1 MGPVIDLTTLF
12 PWRIIAV
19 FADSFSA
26 YVIAHSRTKDKWHP
40 ALTFLAIFVVRV
52 ITSVLFYNN
61 EMLNAIGYLIFSLAN
76 VLVLS
81 LFTYGRLPGK
91 ILCAVMHLV
100 SSFLATCIMALVSGV
115 IYGNRDFEQI
125 FGENDYRLTHLYL
138 YLIRCVVMIVC
149 GFLVAGI
156 LRLLTAKKNKKQ
168 RRNKSFFVYL
178 TFFPLSHI
186 FVIVLAFLIAP
197 IDYETQTFSF
207 GTSIMVIVL
216 MLLIMVFDCFYPFI
230 LDRFE
235 RLTLENE
242 EKEKRLLKNELDYQ
256 QVKLLSAEKD
266 EFRKLRH
273 DFKNILATAQGFIEL
288 DQPDK
293 ALQII
298 KKTQKDLSS
307 VSGIVL
313 CANSILNV
321 VLSVAKQKADA
332 QGIAFHVLVKESAV
346 LKLDDYL
353 VCRLMHNLLDN
364 ALEAAAAAAEKSV
377 AVHIWIDAACFDIA
391 VQNTCTS
398 EEKRT
403 KRSGDHGHGTAIIRQ
418 IVKQYMGTYTVT
430 AENGTYLA
438 KVQLSNASFSDE

>member
-1 MGPVIDLTTLF
+1 MLF
-12 PWRIIAV
+12 TY
-19 FADSFSA
+19 SFVA
-26 YVIAHSRTKDKWHP
+26 YVIAHSCTKDKWNP
-40 ALTFLAIFVVRV
+40 VFTFFAIFAVRIVLSVVF
-52 ITSVLFYNN
+52 TDSSLNMLGYVLFALLYF
-61 EMLNAIGYLIFSLAN
+61 AILC
-76 VLVLS
+76 
-81 LFTYGRLPGK
+81 LFTYGSVVGK
-91 ILCAVMHLV
+91 IICPILQIIAYIASVFLA
-100 SSFLATCIMALVSGV
+100 SFLYVV
-115 IYGNRDFEQI
+115 IYGNTDPQDI
-125 FGENDYRLTHLYL
+125 FGSDNPNLEHLYF
-138 YLIRCVVMIVC
+138 YLLRCIIFMVC
-149 GFLVAGI
+149 GYIVAGI
-156 LRLLTAKKNKKQ
+156 LKVIYVKKDKHPV
-168 RRNKSFFVYL
+168 RNKLLFAYLSFFPV
-178 TFFPLSHI
+178 SHI
-186 FVIVLAFLIAP
+186 FIIVFTITTFPAG
-197 IDYETQTFSF
+197 EGSTTQYNTTFSVA
-207 GTSIMVIVL
+207 SVVL
-216 MLLIMVFDCFYPFI
+216 MLLIMLFDCFYPFI

-242 EKEKRLLKNELDYQ
+242 KKEKRLLKNELDYQ
-256 QVKLLSAEKD
+256 QAKLLSAEKD